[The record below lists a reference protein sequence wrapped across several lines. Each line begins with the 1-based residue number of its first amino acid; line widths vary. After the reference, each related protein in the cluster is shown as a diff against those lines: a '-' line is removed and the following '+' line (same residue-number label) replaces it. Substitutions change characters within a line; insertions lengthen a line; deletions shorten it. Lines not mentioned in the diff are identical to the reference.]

1 MLFGFCLFIHPL
13 FRKRHMLVITRL
25 PPQNSN
31 HLQENH
37 GVLLVLDEQQNLNGF
52 VTGKYTVGMLSEF
65 QGWILNEKK

>member
-1 MLFGFCLFIHPL
+1 MLFGFCLFVHPL

-31 HLQENH
+31 HLQENR
-37 GVLLVLDEQQNLNGF
+37 GVLLMLDEPQNLNGF
-52 VTGKYTVGMLSEF
+52 VTWKCTVGMSYEF

>member
-1 MLFGFCLFIHPL
+1 
-13 FRKRHMLVITRL
+13 MLVITRL